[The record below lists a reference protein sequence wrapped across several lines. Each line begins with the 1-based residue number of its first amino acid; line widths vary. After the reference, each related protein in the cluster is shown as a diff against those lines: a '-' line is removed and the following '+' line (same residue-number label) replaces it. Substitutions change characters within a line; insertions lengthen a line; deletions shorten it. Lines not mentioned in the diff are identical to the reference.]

1 MRKCSDTD
9 IDPKRFYKHG
19 VSKRLVMCLGHRTLI
34 FCLYLKLVIAIF
46 KNTYFLDS

>member
-19 VSKRLVMCLGHRTLI
+19 VSKRLVMSLSPH
-34 FCLYLKLVIAIF
+34 
-46 KNTYFLDS
+46 LDILFVA

>member
-9 IDPKRFYKHG
+9 NDPKRFYKHG
-19 VSKRLVMCLGHRTLI
+19 VSKRLVMCLCHRTLI
-34 FCLYLKLVIAIF
+34 FCLLVIAMF